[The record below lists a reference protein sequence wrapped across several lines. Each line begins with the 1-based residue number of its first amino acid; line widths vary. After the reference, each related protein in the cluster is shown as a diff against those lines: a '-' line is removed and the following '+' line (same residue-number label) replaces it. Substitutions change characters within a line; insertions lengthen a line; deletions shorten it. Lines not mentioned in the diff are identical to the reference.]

1 MLSYPSITE
10 KFYSPFSPAQ
20 VLERLQRSIQSK
32 LLRGIF
38 HQESFRGDVMANT
51 FHIRR
56 RTSNRRAHPPHL
68 TGRVD
73 AASNGEGSDI
83 MVQFRDTDDALAGS
97 IIMAL
102 ALTGYASYTVYSGIQ
117 ESRFSLLTMM
127 IPPIALM
134 VIVAVQFASF
144 RYQVWRSRRKLQN
157 ILLLEKAE
165 AI

>member
-1 MLSYPSITE
+1 
-10 KFYSPFSPAQ
+10 
-20 VLERLQRSIQSK
+20 
-32 LLRGIF
+32 
-38 HQESFRGDVMANT
+38 
-51 FHIRR
+51 
-56 RTSNRRAHPPHL
+56 
-68 TGRVD
+68 
-73 AASNGEGSDI
+73 